1 MYIILIDDEEK
12 DFLKNLYK
20 KHIKALYAY
29 GLSCYPHLDI
39 VEDAIHD
46 VLIDFYQ
53 HKEKT
58 HKVRNMRFYL
68 MAALRNTI
76 RLRLGKDRLSTIF
89 KKEQGDFF
97 ERDVQEVYIEQEEQE
112 ERTGK
117 MQLVSELL
125 LRLTPHQREI
135 LHLRFSEGLPFN
147 EIAKLMQ
154 INRQSVQN
162 QCQRAI
168 DKLKKENFKK
178 IK

>member
-1 MYIILIDDEEK
+1 MYVVLEFDDK

-20 KHIKALYAY
+20 KHVKALYAY
-29 GLSCYPHLDI
+29 GLACYPHLDI

-53 HKEKT
+53 HKEKL
-58 HKVRNMRFYL
+58 HKVRNMQFYL

-76 RLRLGKDRLSTIF
+76 HLRLGKDRLST
-89 KKEQGDFF
+89 KYEKEREDFF
-97 ERDVQEVYIEQEEQE
+97 ERDVQEIYIEREEQE
-112 ERTGK
+112 EKTYK
-117 MQLVSELL
+117 MRIVSELL

-135 LHLRFSEGLPFN
+135 LHLRFSEGLSFN
-147 EIAKLMQ
+147 EIAELMQ

-168 DKLKKENFKK
+168 DKLRKENFKK

>member
-1 MYIILIDDEEK
+1 MYIVLEFDDR
-12 DFLKNLYK
+12 DFLENLYK
-20 KHIKALYAY
+20 KHVKALYAY
-29 GLSCYPHLDI
+29 GLVCYPHLDI

-53 HKEKT
+53 HKEKLR
-58 HKVRNMRFYL
+58 KVRNMQFYL

-76 RLRLGKDRLSTIF
+76 HHLRLGKDRFPT
-89 KKEQGDFF
+89 KYEKEREDFF
-97 ERDVQEVYIEQEEQE
+97 ERDVQETYIEREEQE
-112 ERTGK
+112 EKTYK
-117 MQLVSELL
+117 MRLVSELL

-135 LHLRFSEGLPFN
+135 LHLRFSEGLSFN
-147 EIAKLMQ
+147 EIAELMQ

-168 DKLKKENFKK
+168 DKLRKENFKK